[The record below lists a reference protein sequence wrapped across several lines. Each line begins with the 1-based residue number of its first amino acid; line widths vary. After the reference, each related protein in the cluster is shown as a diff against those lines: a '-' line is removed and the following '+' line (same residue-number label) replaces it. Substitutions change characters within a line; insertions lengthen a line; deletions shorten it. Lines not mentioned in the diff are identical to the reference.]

1 MELNVNEAARRAG
14 IHPHTLAKY
23 ARQGR
28 VTCRF
33 HGGKRLYD
41 MTALP
46 ADLEQINAES
56 SANRSKPRRWLAP
69 PRRATRA
76 REERNE
82 NEQTRGL

>member
-28 VTCRF
+28 VTCRLN
-33 HGGKRLYD
+33 GGKRLYD
-41 MTALP
+41 MSALP

-56 SANRSKPRRWLAP
+56 SANRSKPRKMVGSAP
-69 PRRATRA
+69 ASD
-76 REERNE
+76 
-82 NEQTRGL
+82 